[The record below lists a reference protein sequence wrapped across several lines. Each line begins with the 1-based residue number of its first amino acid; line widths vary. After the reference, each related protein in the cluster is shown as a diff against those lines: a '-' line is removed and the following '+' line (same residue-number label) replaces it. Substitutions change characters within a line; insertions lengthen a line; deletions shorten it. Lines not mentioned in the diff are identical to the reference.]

1 MVTAESVKAKLQ
13 GLIATANAATGN
25 ADADLTAAI
34 NALVAGFGQG
44 GGGTTPFT
52 HSAVSYFTPA
62 ADGIMTHDFDFGEID
77 FTPNFLLMCPVLDAN
92 IERLDWVYKLT
103 YAVWQERKWLVN
115 ISNGTPHAVV
125 SGVNYG
131 GNSQPDR
138 VCVIGE
144 DGVIQF
150 GTSNATYSY
159 KNGATYALYALRWE
173 EPNGEV

>member
-1 MVTAESVKAKLQ
+1 MTTAESVKAKLQ

-25 ADADLTAAI
+25 ADADLATAV
-34 NALVAGFGQG
+34 NSLVAGFGQG

-52 HSAVSYFTPA
+52 RSAVSYFTPA

-92 IERLDWVYKLT
+92 IERLAWVYKLT
-103 YAVWQERKWLVN
+103 YAFCQERKWLAN
-115 ISNGTPHAVV
+115 ISNGTPHAILC
-125 SGVNYG
+125 GVNYG
-131 GNSQPDR
+131 GNTQPGC

-150 GTSNATYSY
+150 GTSDATYSY
-159 KNGATYALYALRWE
+159 KNGVTYALYALRWE
-173 EPNGEV
+173 ELNGEV